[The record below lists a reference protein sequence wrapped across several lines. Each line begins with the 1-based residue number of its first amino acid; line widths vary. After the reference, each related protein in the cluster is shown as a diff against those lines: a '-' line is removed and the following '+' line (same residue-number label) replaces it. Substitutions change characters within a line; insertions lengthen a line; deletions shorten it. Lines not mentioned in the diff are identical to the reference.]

1 MQEILNRPAIKAE
14 AKKFIGQNSRWWKMT
29 LATILIYLLSG
40 GISIYVNIAGVVGN
54 DNPSTTVGYSSSI
67 ITLLLIPFTIA
78 ASGYYLNH
86 IRGFNPEWKS
96 LYKEGIDNYGS
107 YFVTGLLV
115 NIFTSLW
122 TLLFIVPG
130 IVKAIAYSQAKY
142 VIHDNPRLKGKEAI
156 EISKRMTNGFKGKLF
171 SMYLSF
177 IGWYILVGLTGGI
190 LAIYVTPYVETTSAM
205 YYENLKKYSIDNG
218 IIAPEAFGIVPLAAD
233 GAQDGNNNSQSFS
246 AANNS
251 YSSAEGNGDPYKAAG
266 INPEDTFKPG
276 EPDSDNSDN
285 TKGEN

>member
-1 MQEILNRPAIKAE
+1 MQQILNRPAIKAE
-14 AKKFIGQNSRWWKMT
+14 AKSFIGQNARWWKMT
-29 LATILIYLLSG
+29 LATIAIYLISG
-40 GISIYVNIAGVVGN
+40 GFSIYVNIATVIN
-54 DNPSTTVGYSSSI
+54 HDDPSPTVGYSSSI

-107 YFVTGLLV
+107 YLVTGVLV
-115 NIFTSLW
+115 NVFTFLW
-122 TLLFIVPG
+122 SLLFVVPG
-130 IVKAIAYSQAKY
+130 IIKSLAYSQANY

-156 EISKRMTNGFKGKLF
+156 EISKRMTNGFKGDLF

-190 LAIYVTPYVETTSAM
+190 LSIYVTPYVETTAAM
-205 YYENLKKYSIDNG
+205 YYENLKRYSIENG
-218 IIAPEAFGIVPLAAD
+218 IVAPEAFGIAPVTG
-233 GAQDGNNNSQSFS
+233 GAQGGNGDSQSS
-246 AANNS
+246 YAAGNS
-251 YSSAEGNGDPYKAAG
+251 YSANAHSDPYKAVG

-276 EPDSDNSDN
+276 NPDSDNSDN
-285 TKGEN
+285 MKGEN

>member
-1 MQEILNRPAIKAE
+1 MQQILNRPAIKAE
-14 AKKFIGQNSRWWKMT
+14 AKSFIGQNARWWKMT
-29 LATILIYLLSG
+29 LATIAIYLISG
-40 GISIYVNIAGVVGN
+40 GFSIYVNIATVIN
-54 DNPSTTVGYSSSI
+54 HDDPSPTVGYSSSI

-107 YFVTGLLV
+107 YLVTGVLV
-115 NIFTSLW
+115 NVFTVLW
-122 TLLFIVPG
+122 SLLFVVPG
-130 IVKAIAYSQAKY
+130 IIKSLAYSQANY

-156 EISKRMTNGFKGKLF
+156 EISKRMTNGFKGDLF

-190 LAIYVTPYVETTSAM
+190 LSIYVTPYVETTAAM
-205 YYENLKKYSIDNG
+205 YYENLKRYSIENG
-218 IIAPEAFGIVPLAAD
+218 IVAPEAFGIAPVTG
-233 GAQDGNNNSQSFS
+233 GAQGGNGDSQSS
-246 AANNS
+246 YAAGSS
-251 YSSAEGNGDPYKAAG
+251 YSANAHSDPYKAVG

-276 EPDSDNSDN
+276 NPDSDNSDN
-285 TKGEN
+285 MKGEN

>member
-1 MQEILNRPAIKAE
+1 MENDARNDC
-14 AKKFIGQNSRWWKMT
+14 FISAQRRN
-29 LATILIYLLSG
+29 
-40 GISIYVNIAGVVGN
+40 SIYVNIATAIN
-54 DNPSTTVGYSSSI
+54 HDDPSTTVGYSSSI

-107 YFVTGLLV
+107 YLVTGVLV
-115 NIFTSLW
+115 NVFTFLW
-122 TLLFIVPG
+122 SLLFVVPG
-130 IVKAIAYSQAKY
+130 IIKSLAYSQAKY

-156 EISKRMTNGFKGKLF
+156 EISKRMTNGFKGDLF

-190 LAIYVTPYVETTSAM
+190 LSIYVTPYVETTAAM
-205 YYENLKKYSIDNG
+205 YYENLKRYSIENG
-218 IIAPEAFGIVPLAAD
+218 IVAPEAFGIAPVT
-233 GAQDGNNNSQSFS
+233 GGEQGGNGDSQSS
-246 AANNS
+246 YAAGNS
-251 YSSAEGNGDPYKAAG
+251 YSANAHSDPYKAVG

-276 EPDSDNSDN
+276 NPDSDNSDN
-285 TKGEN
+285 MKGEN

>member
-1 MQEILNRPAIKAE
+1 MQQILNRPAIKAE
-14 AKKFIGQNSRWWKMT
+14 AKSFIGQNARWWKMT
-29 LATILIYLLSG
+29 LATIAIYLISG
-40 GISIYVNIAGVVGN
+40 GFSIYVNIATVIN
-54 DNPSTTVGYSSSI
+54 RDDPSTTVGYSSSV

-107 YFVTGLLV
+107 YLVTGVLV
-115 NIFTSLW
+115 NVFTVLW
-122 TLLFIVPG
+122 SLLFVVPG
-130 IVKAIAYSQAKY
+130 IIKALSYSQANY

-156 EISKRMTNGFKGKLF
+156 EISKRMTNGFKGDLF

-190 LAIYVTPYVETTSAM
+190 LSIYVTPYVETTAAM
-205 YYENLKKYSIDNG
+205 YYENLKRYSIENG
-218 IIAPEAFGIVPLAAD
+218 IVAPEAFGIAPVTG
-233 GAQDGNNNSQSFS
+233 GAQGGNGDSQSS
-246 AANNS
+246 YAAGSS
-251 YSSAEGNGDPYKAAG
+251 YSANAHSDPYKAVG

-276 EPDSDNSDN
+276 DPDSDNSDN
-285 TKGEN
+285 MKGEN

>member
-1 MQEILNRPAIKAE
+1 MQQILNRPAIKAE
-14 AKKFIGQNSRWWKMT
+14 AKSFIGQNARWWKMT
-29 LATILIYLLSG
+29 LATIAIYLISG
-40 GISIYVNIAGVVGN
+40 GFSIYVNIATVIN
-54 DNPSTTVGYSSSI
+54 RDDPPTTVGYSSSI

-107 YFVTGLLV
+107 YLVTGVLV
-115 NIFTSLW
+115 NAFTVLW
-122 TLLFIVPG
+122 SLLFVVPG
-130 IVKAIAYSQAKY
+130 IIKAIAYSQAKY

-156 EISKRMTNGFKGKLF
+156 EISKRMTNGFKGDLF

-190 LAIYVTPYVETTSAM
+190 LSIYVTPYVETTAAM
-205 YYENLKKYSIDNG
+205 YYENLKRYSIENG
-218 IIAPEAFGIVPLAAD
+218 IVAPEAFGIAPVTG
-233 GAQDGNNNSQSFS
+233 GAQGGNSDSQSS
-246 AANNS
+246 YAAGNS
-251 YSSAEGNGDPYKAAG
+251 YSANAHSDPYKAVG

-276 EPDSDNSDN
+276 NPDSDNSDN
-285 TKGEN
+285 MKGEN

>member
-1 MQEILNRPAIKAE
+1 MQQILNRPAIKAE
-14 AKKFIGQNSRWWKMT
+14 AKSFIGQNARWWKMT
-29 LATILIYLLSG
+29 LATIAIYLISG
-40 GISIYVNIAGVVGN
+40 GFSIYVNIATVIN
-54 DNPSTTVGYSSSI
+54 HDDPSPTVGYSSSI

-107 YFVTGLLV
+107 YLVTGVLV
-115 NIFTSLW
+115 NVFTVLW
-122 TLLFIVPG
+122 SLLFVVPG
-130 IVKAIAYSQAKY
+130 IIKAIAYSQAKY

-156 EISKRMTNGFKGKLF
+156 EISKRMTNGFKGNLF

-190 LAIYVTPYVETTSAM
+190 LSIYVTPYVETTAAM
-205 YYENLKKYSIDNG
+205 YYENLKRYSIENG
-218 IIAPEAFGIVPLAAD
+218 IVAPEAFGIAPVTG
-233 GAQDGNNNSQSFS
+233 GAQGGNGDSQSS
-246 AANNS
+246 CAAGNS
-251 YSSAEGNGDPYKAAG
+251 YSAPVDSDPYKAVG

-276 EPDSDNSDN
+276 NPDSDNSDN
-285 TKGEN
+285 MKGEN

>member
-1 MQEILNRPAIKAE
+1 MQQILNRPAIKAE
-14 AKKFIGQNSRWWKMT
+14 AKSFIGQNARWWKMT
-29 LATILIYLLSG
+29 LATIAIYLISG
-40 GISIYVNIAGVVGN
+40 GFSIYVNIATVIN
-54 DNPSTTVGYSSSI
+54 HDDPSPTVGYSSSI

-107 YFVTGLLV
+107 YLVTGVLV
-115 NIFTSLW
+115 NVFTVLW
-122 TLLFIVPG
+122 SLLFVVPG
-130 IVKAIAYSQAKY
+130 IIKAIAYSQAKY

-156 EISKRMTNGFKGKLF
+156 EISKRMTNGFKGDLF

-190 LAIYVTPYVETTSAM
+190 LSIYVTPYVETTAAM
-205 YYENLKKYSIDNG
+205 YYENLKRYSIENG
-218 IIAPEAFGIVPLAAD
+218 IVAPEAFGIAPVTG
-233 GAQDGNNNSQSFS
+233 GAQGENGDSQTSY
-246 AANNS
+246 AAGNS
-251 YSSAEGNGDPYKAAG
+251 YSANAHSDPYKAVG

-276 EPDSDNSDN
+276 NPDSDNSDN
-285 TKGEN
+285 MKGEN

>member
-1 MQEILNRPAIKAE
+1 MQQILNRPAIKAE
-14 AKKFIGQNSRWWKMT
+14 AKSFIGQNARWWKMT
-29 LATILIYLLSG
+29 LATIAIYLISG
-40 GISIYVNIAGVVGN
+40 GFSIYVNIVTVIN
-54 DNPSTTVGYSSSI
+54 HDDPSPTVGYSSSI

-107 YFVTGLLV
+107 YLVTGVLV
-115 NIFTSLW
+115 NVFTVLW
-122 TLLFIVPG
+122 SLLFVVPG
-130 IVKAIAYSQAKY
+130 IIKAIAYSQAKY

-156 EISKRMTNGFKGKLF
+156 EISKRMTNGFKGDLF

-190 LAIYVTPYVETTSAM
+190 LSIYVTPYVETTAAM
-205 YYENLKKYSIDNG
+205 YYENLKRYSIENG
-218 IIAPEAFGIVPLAAD
+218 IVAPEAFGIAPVTG
-233 GAQDGNNNSQSFS
+233 GAQDGNGDSQSS
-246 AANNS
+246 YAAGSS
-251 YSSAEGNGDPYKAAG
+251 YSAPVDSDPYKAVG

-276 EPDSDNSDN
+276 NPDFDNSDN
-285 TKGEN
+285 MKGEN

>member
-1 MQEILNRPAIKAE
+1 MQQILNRPAIKAE
-14 AKKFIGQNSRWWKMT
+14 AKSFIGQNARWWKMT
-29 LATILIYLLSG
+29 LATIALYLLNG
-40 GISIYVNIAGVVGN
+40 GISIYVNIATVIN
-54 DNPSTTVGYSSSI
+54 RDDPPTTVGYSSSV

-107 YFVTGLLV
+107 YLVTGVLV
-115 NIFTSLW
+115 NVFTVLW
-122 TLLFIVPG
+122 SLLFVVPG
-130 IVKAIAYSQAKY
+130 IIKAIAYSQAKY

-156 EISKRMTNGFKGKLF
+156 EISKRMTNGFKGDLF

-190 LAIYVTPYVETTSAM
+190 LSIYVTPYVETTAAM
-205 YYENLKKYSIDNG
+205 YYENLKRYSIENG
-218 IIAPEAFGIVPLAAD
+218 IVAPEAFGIAPVTG
-233 GAQDGNNNSQSFS
+233 GAQGGNGDSQSS
-246 AANNS
+246 YAAGSS
-251 YSSAEGNGDPYKAAG
+251 YSANAHSDPYKAVG

-276 EPDSDNSDN
+276 NPDSDNSDN
-285 TKGEN
+285 MKGEN

>member
-1 MQEILNRPAIKAE
+1 
-14 AKKFIGQNSRWWKMT
+14 MT
-29 LATILIYLLSG
+29 LATIALYLLNG
-40 GISIYVNIAGVVGN
+40 GISIYVNIVTAIN
-54 DNPSTTVGYSSSI
+54 RDDPSTTVGYSSSI

-107 YFVTGLLV
+107 YLVTGVLV
-115 NIFTSLW
+115 NVFTFLW
-122 TLLFIVPG
+122 SLLFVVPG
-130 IVKAIAYSQAKY
+130 IIKSLAYSQAKY

-156 EISKRMTNGFKGKLF
+156 EISKRMTNGFKGDLF

-190 LAIYVTPYVETTSAM
+190 LSIYVTPYVETTAAM
-205 YYENLKKYSIDNG
+205 YYENLKRYSIENG
-218 IIAPEAFGIVPLAAD
+218 IVAPEAFGIAPVTG
-233 GAQDGNNNSQSFS
+233 GAQDGNGDSQSS
-246 AANNS
+246 YAAGSS
-251 YSSAEGNGDPYKAAG
+251 YSAPVDSDPYKAVG

-276 EPDSDNSDN
+276 NPDSDNSDN
-285 TKGEN
+285 MKGEN

>member
-1 MQEILNRPAIKAE
+1 MQQILNRPAIKAE
-14 AKKFIGQNSRWWKMT
+14 AKSFIGQNARWWKMT
-29 LATILIYLLSG
+29 LATIAIYLISG
-40 GISIYVNIAGVVGN
+40 GFSIYVNIATVIN
-54 DNPSTTVGYSSSI
+54 RDDPSTTVGYSSSI

-107 YFVTGLLV
+107 YLVTGVLV
-115 NIFTSLW
+115 NVFTVLW
-122 TLLFIVPG
+122 SLLFVVPG
-130 IVKAIAYSQAKY
+130 IIKAIAYSQANY

-156 EISKRMTNGFKGKLF
+156 EISKRMTNGFKGDLF

-190 LAIYVTPYVETTSAM
+190 LSIYVTPYVETTAAM
-205 YYENLKKYSIDNG
+205 YYENLKRYSIENG
-218 IIAPEAFGIVPLAAD
+218 IVAPEAFGIAPVTG
-233 GAQDGNNNSQSFS
+233 GAQGGNGDSQSS
-246 AANNS
+246 YAAGSS
-251 YSSAEGNGDPYKAAG
+251 YSANAHSDPYKAVG

-276 EPDSDNSDN
+276 NPDSDNSDN
-285 TKGEN
+285 MKGEN

>member
-1 MQEILNRPAIKAE
+1 MQQILNRPAIKVE
-14 AKKFIGQNSRWWKMT
+14 AKSFIGQNARWWKMT
-29 LATILIYLLSG
+29 LATIAIYLISG
-40 GISIYVNIAGVVGN
+40 GFSIYVNIATVTN
-54 DNPSTTVGYSSSI
+54 RDDPSTTVGYSSSI

-107 YFVTGLLV
+107 YLVTGVLV
-115 NIFTSLW
+115 NVFTFLW
-122 TLLFIVPG
+122 SLLFVVPG
-130 IVKAIAYSQAKY
+130 IIKSLAYSQANY

-156 EISKRMTNGFKGKLF
+156 EISKRMTNGFKGDLF

-190 LAIYVTPYVETTSAM
+190 LSIYVTPYVETTAAM
-205 YYENLKKYSIDNG
+205 YYENLKRYSIENG
-218 IIAPEAFGIVPLAAD
+218 IVAPEAFGIAPVTG
-233 GAQDGNNNSQSFS
+233 GAQDGNGDSQSS
-246 AANNS
+246 YAAGSS
-251 YSSAEGNGDPYKAAG
+251 YSANAHSDPYKAVG

-276 EPDSDNSDN
+276 NPDSDNSDN
-285 TKGEN
+285 MKGEN

>member
-1 MQEILNRPAIKAE
+1 MQQILNRPAIKAE
-14 AKKFIGQNSRWWKMT
+14 AKSFIGQNARWWKMT
-29 LATILIYLLSG
+29 LATIAIYLISG
-40 GISIYVNIAGVVGN
+40 GFSIYVNIATVIN
-54 DNPSTTVGYSSSI
+54 RDDPSTTVGYSSSI

-107 YFVTGLLV
+107 YLVTGVLV
-115 NIFTSLW
+115 NVFTVLW
-122 TLLFIVPG
+122 SLLFVVPG
-130 IVKAIAYSQAKY
+130 IIKAIAYSQAKY

-156 EISKRMTNGFKGKLF
+156 EISKRMTNGFKGDLF

-190 LAIYVTPYVETTSAM
+190 LSIYVTPYVETTAAM
-205 YYENLKKYSIDNG
+205 YYENLKRYSIENG
-218 IIAPEAFGIVPLAAD
+218 IVAPEAFGIAPVTG
-233 GAQDGNNNSQSFS
+233 GAQGGNGDSQSS
-246 AANNS
+246 YAAGNS
-251 YSSAEGNGDPYKAAG
+251 YSANAHSDPYKAVG

-276 EPDSDNSDN
+276 NPDSDNSDN
-285 TKGEN
+285 MKGEN

>member
-1 MQEILNRPAIKAE
+1 MQQILNRPAIKAE
-14 AKKFIGQNSRWWKMT
+14 AKSFIGQNARWWKMT
-29 LATILIYLLSG
+29 LATIALYLLNG
-40 GISIYVNIAGVVGN
+40 GISIYVNIATAIN
-54 DNPSTTVGYSSSI
+54 HDDPSTTVGYSSSI

-107 YFVTGLLV
+107 YLVTGVLV
-115 NIFTSLW
+115 NVFTFLW
-122 TLLFIVPG
+122 SLLFVVPG
-130 IVKAIAYSQAKY
+130 IIKSLAYSQANY

-156 EISKRMTNGFKGKLF
+156 EISKRMTNGFKGDLF

-190 LAIYVTPYVETTSAM
+190 LSIYVTPYVETTAAM
-205 YYENLKKYSIDNG
+205 YYENLKRYSIENG
-218 IIAPEAFGIVPLAAD
+218 IVAPEAFGIAPVTG
-233 GAQDGNNNSQSFS
+233 GAQGGNGDSQSS
-246 AANNS
+246 YAAGSS
-251 YSSAEGNGDPYKAAG
+251 YSANAHSDPYKAVG

-276 EPDSDNSDN
+276 NPDSDNSDN
-285 TKGEN
+285 MKGEN

>member
-1 MQEILNRPAIKAE
+1 MQQILNRPAIKAE
-14 AKKFIGQNSRWWKMT
+14 AKSFIGQNARWWKMT
-29 LATILIYLLSG
+29 LATIALYLLNG
-40 GISIYVNIAGVVGN
+40 GISIYVNIATAIN
-54 DNPSTTVGYSSSI
+54 HDDPSTTVGYSSSI

-107 YFVTGLLV
+107 YLVTGVLV
-115 NIFTSLW
+115 NVFTFLW
-122 TLLFIVPG
+122 SLLFVVPG
-130 IVKAIAYSQAKY
+130 IIKSLAYSQAKY

-156 EISKRMTNGFKGKLF
+156 EISKRMTNGFKGDLF

-190 LAIYVTPYVETTSAM
+190 LSIYVTPYVETTAAM
-205 YYENLKKYSIDNG
+205 YYENLKRYSIENG
-218 IIAPEAFGIVPLAAD
+218 IVAPEAFGIAPVTG
-233 GAQDGNNNSQSFS
+233 GAQGGNGDSQSS
-246 AANNS
+246 YAAGSS
-251 YSSAEGNGDPYKAAG
+251 YSANAHSDPYKAVG

-276 EPDSDNSDN
+276 NPNSDNSDN
-285 TKGEN
+285 MKGEN

>member
-1 MQEILNRPAIKAE
+1 MQQILNRPAIKAE
-14 AKKFIGQNSRWWKMT
+14 AKSFIGQNARWWKMT
-29 LATILIYLLSG
+29 LATIAIYLISG
-40 GISIYVNIAGVVGN
+40 GFSIYVNIVTVIN
-54 DNPSTTVGYSSSI
+54 HDDPSPTVGYSSSI

-107 YFVTGLLV
+107 YLVTGVLV
-115 NIFTSLW
+115 NVFTVLW
-122 TLLFIVPG
+122 SLLFVVPG
-130 IVKAIAYSQAKY
+130 IIKAIAYSQAKY

-156 EISKRMTNGFKGKLF
+156 EISKRMTNGFKGDLF

-190 LAIYVTPYVETTSAM
+190 LSIYVTPYVETTAAM
-205 YYENLKKYSIDNG
+205 YYENLKRYSIENG
-218 IIAPEAFGIVPLAAD
+218 IVAPEAFGIAPVTG
-233 GAQDGNNNSQSFS
+233 GAQDGNGDSQSS
-246 AANNS
+246 YAAGSS
-251 YSSAEGNGDPYKAAG
+251 YSAPVDSDPYKAVG

-276 EPDSDNSDN
+276 NPDSDNSDN
-285 TKGEN
+285 MKGEN

>member
-1 MQEILNRPAIKAE
+1 MQQILNRPAIKAE
-14 AKKFIGQNSRWWKMT
+14 AKSFIGQNARWWKMT
-29 LATILIYLLSG
+29 LATIAIYLISG
-40 GISIYVNIAGVVGN
+40 GISIYVNIATAIN
-54 DNPSTTVGYSSSI
+54 HDDPSTTVGYSSSV

-107 YFVTGLLV
+107 YLVTGVLV
-115 NIFTSLW
+115 NVFTFLW
-122 TLLFIVPG
+122 SLLFVVPG
-130 IVKAIAYSQAKY
+130 IIKSLAYSQANY

-156 EISKRMTNGFKGKLF
+156 EISKRMTNGFKGDLF

-190 LAIYVTPYVETTSAM
+190 LSIYVTPYVETTAAM
-205 YYENLKKYSIDNG
+205 YYENLKRYSIENG
-218 IIAPEAFGIVPLAAD
+218 IVAPEAFGIAPVTG
-233 GAQDGNNNSQSFS
+233 GAQGGNGDSQSS
-246 AANNS
+246 YAAGNS
-251 YSSAEGNGDPYKAAG
+251 YSANAHSDPYKAVG

-276 EPDSDNSDN
+276 NPDSDNSDN
-285 TKGEN
+285 MKGEN

>member
-1 MQEILNRPAIKAE
+1 MQQILNRPAIKAE
-14 AKKFIGQNSRWWKMT
+14 AKSFIGQNARWWKMT
-29 LATILIYLLSG
+29 LATIAIYLISG
-40 GISIYVNIAGVVGN
+40 GFSIYVNITTVIN
-54 DNPSTTVGYSSSI
+54 HDDPSPTVGYSSSI

-107 YFVTGLLV
+107 YLVTGVLV
-115 NIFTSLW
+115 NVFTVLW
-122 TLLFIVPG
+122 SLLFVVPG
-130 IVKAIAYSQAKY
+130 IIKAIAYSQAKY

-156 EISKRMTNGFKGKLF
+156 EISKRMTNGFKGDLF

-190 LAIYVTPYVETTSAM
+190 LSIYVTPYVETTAAM
-205 YYENLKKYSIDNG
+205 YYENLKRYSIENG
-218 IIAPEAFGIVPLAAD
+218 IVAPEAFGIAPVTG
-233 GAQDGNNNSQSFS
+233 GAQGGNGDSQSS
-246 AANNS
+246 YAAGSS
-251 YSSAEGNGDPYKAAG
+251 YSANAHSDPYKAVG

-276 EPDSDNSDN
+276 NPDSDNSDN
-285 TKGEN
+285 MKGEN

>member
-1 MQEILNRPAIKAE
+1 MQQILNRPAIKAE
-14 AKKFIGQNSRWWKMT
+14 AKSFIGQNARWWKMT
-29 LATILIYLLSG
+29 LATIALYLLNG
-40 GISIYVNIAGVVGN
+40 GISIYVNIVTVIN
-54 DNPSTTVGYSSSI
+54 RDDPSTTVGYSSSV

-107 YFVTGLLV
+107 YLVTGVLV
-115 NIFTSLW
+115 NVFTFLW
-122 TLLFIVPG
+122 SLLFVVPG
-130 IVKAIAYSQAKY
+130 IIKSLAYSQANY

-156 EISKRMTNGFKGKLF
+156 EISKRMTNGFKGDLF

-190 LAIYVTPYVETTSAM
+190 LSIYVTPYVETTAAM
-205 YYENLKKYSIDNG
+205 YYENLKRYSIENG
-218 IIAPEAFGIVPLAAD
+218 IVAPEAFGIAPVTG
-233 GAQDGNNNSQSFS
+233 GAQGENGDSQSS
-246 AANNS
+246 YAAGSS
-251 YSSAEGNGDPYKAAG
+251 YSANAHSDPYKAVG

-276 EPDSDNSDN
+276 NPDSDNSDN
-285 TKGEN
+285 MKGEN

>member
-1 MQEILNRPAIKAE
+1 MQQIFNRPAIKAE
-14 AKKFIGQNSRWWKMT
+14 AKSFIGQNARWWKMT
-29 LATILIYLLSG
+29 LATIAIYLISG
-40 GISIYVNIAGVVGN
+40 GFSIYVNIATVIN
-54 DNPSTTVGYSSSI
+54 HDDPSPTVGYSSSI

-107 YFVTGLLV
+107 YLVTGVLV
-115 NIFTSLW
+115 NVFTVLW
-122 TLLFIVPG
+122 SLLFVVPG
-130 IVKAIAYSQAKY
+130 IIKAIAYSQAKY

-156 EISKRMTNGFKGKLF
+156 EISKRMTNGFKGDLF

-190 LAIYVTPYVETTSAM
+190 LSIYVTPYVETTAAM
-205 YYENLKKYSIDNG
+205 YYENLKRYSIENG
-218 IIAPEAFGIVPLAAD
+218 IVAPEAFGIAPVTG
-233 GAQDGNNNSQSFS
+233 GAQGGNGDSQSS
-246 AANNS
+246 YAAGSS
-251 YSSAEGNGDPYKAAG
+251 YSAPVDSDPYKAVG

-276 EPDSDNSDN
+276 NPDSDNSDN
-285 TKGEN
+285 MKGEN

>member
-1 MQEILNRPAIKAE
+1 MQQILNRPAIKAE
-14 AKKFIGQNSRWWKMT
+14 AKSFIGQNARWWKMT
-29 LATILIYLLSG
+29 LATIAIYLISG
-40 GISIYVNIAGVVGN
+40 GFSIYVNIATVIN
-54 DNPSTTVGYSSSI
+54 RDDPSTTVGYSSSV

-107 YFVTGLLV
+107 YLVTGVLV
-115 NIFTSLW
+115 NVFTFLW
-122 TLLFIVPG
+122 SLLFVVPG
-130 IVKAIAYSQAKY
+130 IIKALSYSQANY

-156 EISKRMTNGFKGKLF
+156 EISKRMTNGFKGDLF

-190 LAIYVTPYVETTSAM
+190 LSIYVTPYVETTAAM
-205 YYENLKKYSIDNG
+205 YYENLKRYSIENG
-218 IIAPEAFGIVPLAAD
+218 IVAPEAFGIAPVTGGAQGGNGDSQSSYAD
-233 GAQDGNNNSQSFS
+233 GS
-246 AANNS
+246 S
-251 YSSAEGNGDPYKAAG
+251 YSAPVDSDPYKAIG

-276 EPDSDNSDN
+276 NPDSDNSDN
-285 TKGEN
+285 MKGEN

>member
-1 MQEILNRPAIKAE
+1 MQQILNRPAIKAE
-14 AKKFIGQNSRWWKMT
+14 AKSFIGQNARWWKMT
-29 LATILIYLLSG
+29 LATIAIYLISG
-40 GISIYVNIAGVVGN
+40 GFSIYVNIATVIN
-54 DNPSTTVGYSSSI
+54 RDDPSTTVGYSSSV

-107 YFVTGLLV
+107 YLVTGVLV
-115 NIFTSLW
+115 NVFTVLW
-122 TLLFIVPG
+122 SLLFVVPG
-130 IVKAIAYSQAKY
+130 IIKAIAYSQAKY

-156 EISKRMTNGFKGKLF
+156 EISKRMTNGFKGDLF

-190 LAIYVTPYVETTSAM
+190 LSIYVTPYVEMTAAM
-205 YYENLKKYSIDNG
+205 YYENLKRYSIENG
-218 IIAPEAFGIVPLAAD
+218 IVAPEAFGIAPVTG
-233 GAQDGNNNSQSFS
+233 GAQGGNGDSQSS
-246 AANNS
+246 YAAGSS
-251 YSSAEGNGDPYKAAG
+251 YSANAHSDPYKAVG

-276 EPDSDNSDN
+276 NPDSDNSDN
-285 TKGEN
+285 MKGEN

>member
-1 MQEILNRPAIKAE
+1 MQQILNRPAIKAE
-14 AKKFIGQNSRWWKMT
+14 AKSFIGQNARWWKMT
-29 LATILIYLLSG
+29 LATIAIYLISG
-40 GISIYVNIAGVVGN
+40 GISIYVNIATAIN
-54 DNPSTTVGYSSSI
+54 HDDPSTTVGYSSSV

-107 YFVTGLLV
+107 YLVTGVLV
-115 NIFTSLW
+115 NAFTVLW
-122 TLLFIVPG
+122 SLLFVVPG
-130 IVKAIAYSQAKY
+130 IIKAIAYSQAKY

-156 EISKRMTNGFKGKLF
+156 EISKRMTNGFKGDLF

-190 LAIYVTPYVETTSAM
+190 LSIYVTPYVETTAAM
-205 YYENLKKYSIDNG
+205 YYENLKRYSIENG
-218 IIAPEAFGIVPLAAD
+218 IVAPEAFGIAPVTG
-233 GAQDGNNNSQSFS
+233 GAQGENGDSQSS
-246 AANNS
+246 YAAGSS
-251 YSSAEGNGDPYKAAG
+251 YSANAHSDPYKAVG

-276 EPDSDNSDN
+276 NPDSDNSDN
-285 TKGEN
+285 MKGEN

>member
-1 MQEILNRPAIKAE
+1 MQQIFNRPAIKAE
-14 AKKFIGQNSRWWKMT
+14 AKSFIGQNARWWKMT
-29 LATILIYLLSG
+29 LATIAIYLISG
-40 GISIYVNIAGVVGN
+40 GFSIYVNIATVIN
-54 DNPSTTVGYSSSI
+54 RDDPSTTVGYSSSI

-107 YFVTGLLV
+107 YLVTGVLV
-115 NIFTSLW
+115 NVFTVLW
-122 TLLFIVPG
+122 SLLFVVPG
-130 IVKAIAYSQAKY
+130 IIKAIAYSQAKY

-156 EISKRMTNGFKGKLF
+156 EISKRMTNGFKGDLF

-190 LAIYVTPYVETTSAM
+190 LSIYVTPYVETTAAM
-205 YYENLKKYSIDNG
+205 YYENLKRYSIENG
-218 IIAPEAFGIVPLAAD
+218 IVAPEAFGIAPVTG
-233 GAQDGNNNSQSFS
+233 GAQGGNGDSQSS
-246 AANNS
+246 YAAGNS
-251 YSSAEGNGDPYKAAG
+251 YSANAHSDPYKAVG

-276 EPDSDNSDN
+276 NPDSDNSDN
-285 TKGEN
+285 MKGEN

>member
-1 MQEILNRPAIKAE
+1 MQQILNRPAIKAE
-14 AKKFIGQNSRWWKMT
+14 AKSFIGQNARWWKMT
-29 LATILIYLLSG
+29 LATIAIYLISG
-40 GISIYVNIAGVVGN
+40 GFSIYVNIATVIN
-54 DNPSTTVGYSSSI
+54 RDNPSTTVGYSSSV

-107 YFVTGLLV
+107 YLVTGVLV
-115 NIFTSLW
+115 NAFTVLW
-122 TLLFIVPG
+122 SLLFVVPG
-130 IVKAIAYSQAKY
+130 IIKAIAYSQAKY

-156 EISKRMTNGFKGKLF
+156 EISKRMTNGFKGDLF

-190 LAIYVTPYVETTSAM
+190 LSIYATPYVETTAAM
-205 YYENLKKYSIDNG
+205 YYENLKRYSIENG
-218 IIAPEAFGIVPLAAD
+218 IVAPEAFGIAPVTG
-233 GAQDGNNNSQSFS
+233 GAQGGNGDSQSS
-246 AANNS
+246 YAAGNS
-251 YSSAEGNGDPYKAAG
+251 YSANAHSDPYKAVG

-276 EPDSDNSDN
+276 NPNSDNSDN
-285 TKGEN
+285 MKGEN

>member
-1 MQEILNRPAIKAE
+1 MQQILNRPAIKAE
-14 AKKFIGQNSRWWKMT
+14 AKSFIGQNARWWKMT
-29 LATILIYLLSG
+29 LATIAIYLISG
-40 GISIYVNIAGVVGN
+40 GFSIYVNIATVIN
-54 DNPSTTVGYSSSI
+54 RDDPSTTVGYSSSV

-107 YFVTGLLV
+107 YLVTGVLV
-115 NIFTSLW
+115 NVFTVLW
-122 TLLFIVPG
+122 SLLFVVPG
-130 IVKAIAYSQAKY
+130 IIKALAYSQANY

-156 EISKRMTNGFKGKLF
+156 EISKRMTNGFKGDLF

-190 LAIYVTPYVETTSAM
+190 LSIYVTPYVETTAAM
-205 YYENLKKYSIDNG
+205 YYENLKRYSIENG
-218 IIAPEAFGIVPLAAD
+218 IVAPEAFGIAPVTG
-233 GAQDGNNNSQSFS
+233 GAQGGNGDSQSS
-246 AANNS
+246 YAAGNS
-251 YSSAEGNGDPYKAAG
+251 YSANAHSDPYKAVG

-276 EPDSDNSDN
+276 NPDSDNSDN
-285 TKGEN
+285 MKGEN

>member
-1 MQEILNRPAIKAE
+1 MQQILNRPAIKAE
-14 AKKFIGQNSRWWKMT
+14 AKRFIGQNARWWKMT
-29 LATILIYLLSG
+29 LATIALYLLNG
-40 GISIYVNIAGVVGN
+40 GISIYVNIATAIN
-54 DNPSTTVGYSSSI
+54 HDDPSTTVGYSSSI

-107 YFVTGLLV
+107 YLVTGVLV
-115 NIFTSLW
+115 NVFTFLW
-122 TLLFIVPG
+122 SLLFVVPG
-130 IVKAIAYSQAKY
+130 IIKSLAYSQAKY

-156 EISKRMTNGFKGKLF
+156 EISKRMTNGFKGDLF

-190 LAIYVTPYVETTSAM
+190 LSIYVTPYVETTAAM
-205 YYENLKKYSIDNG
+205 YYENLKRYSIENG
-218 IIAPEAFGIVPLAAD
+218 IVAPEAFGIAPVTG
-233 GAQDGNNNSQSFS
+233 GAQGGNGDSQSS
-246 AANNS
+246 YAAGNS
-251 YSSAEGNGDPYKAAG
+251 YSAPVDSDPYKAVG

-276 EPDSDNSDN
+276 NPDSDNSDN
-285 TKGEN
+285 MKGEN

>member
-1 MQEILNRPAIKAE
+1 MQQILNRPAIKAE
-14 AKKFIGQNSRWWKMT
+14 AKSFIGQNARWWKMT
-29 LATILIYLLSG
+29 LATIALYLLNG
-40 GISIYVNIAGVVGN
+40 GISIYVNIVTAIN
-54 DNPSTTVGYSSSI
+54 HDDPSTTVGYSSSI

-107 YFVTGLLV
+107 YLVTGVLV
-115 NIFTSLW
+115 NVFTFLW
-122 TLLFIVPG
+122 SLLFVVPG
-130 IVKAIAYSQAKY
+130 IIKSLAYSQANY

-156 EISKRMTNGFKGKLF
+156 EISKRMTNGFKGDLF

-190 LAIYVTPYVETTSAM
+190 LSIYVTPYVETTAAM
-205 YYENLKKYSIDNG
+205 YYENLKRYSIENG
-218 IIAPEAFGIVPLAAD
+218 IVAPEAFGIAPVTG
-233 GAQDGNNNSQSFS
+233 GAQGGNGDSQSS
-246 AANNS
+246 YAAGSS
-251 YSSAEGNGDPYKAAG
+251 YSANAHSDPYKAVG

-276 EPDSDNSDN
+276 NPDSDNSDN
-285 TKGEN
+285 MKGEN

>member
-1 MQEILNRPAIKAE
+1 MQQILNRPAIKAE
-14 AKKFIGQNSRWWKMT
+14 AKSFIGQNARWWKMT
-29 LATILIYLLSG
+29 LATIAIYLISG
-40 GISIYVNIAGVVGN
+40 GFSIYVNIATVIN
-54 DNPSTTVGYSSSI
+54 RDDPSTTVGYSSSI

-107 YFVTGLLV
+107 YLVTGVLV
-115 NIFTSLW
+115 NVFTFLW
-122 TLLFIVPG
+122 SLLFVVPG
-130 IVKAIAYSQAKY
+130 IVKSLAYSQAKY

-156 EISKRMTNGFKGKLF
+156 EISKRMTNGFKGDLF

-190 LAIYVTPYVETTSAM
+190 LSIYVTPYVETTAAM
-205 YYENLKKYSIDNG
+205 YYENLKRYSIENG
-218 IIAPEAFGIVPLAAD
+218 IVAPEAFGIAPVTG
-233 GAQDGNNNSQSFS
+233 GAQGGNGDSQSS
-246 AANNS
+246 YAAGSS
-251 YSSAEGNGDPYKAAG
+251 YSANAHSDPYKAVG

-276 EPDSDNSDN
+276 NPDSDNSDN
-285 TKGEN
+285 MKGEN

>member
-1 MQEILNRPAIKAE
+1 MQQILNRPAIKAE
-14 AKKFIGQNSRWWKMT
+14 AKRFIGQNARWWKMT
-29 LATILIYLLSG
+29 LATIALYLLNG
-40 GISIYVNIAGVVGN
+40 GISIYVNIVTVIN
-54 DNPSTTVGYSSSI
+54 RDDPSTTVGYSSSV

-107 YFVTGLLV
+107 YLVTGVLV
-115 NIFTSLW
+115 NVFTFLW
-122 TLLFIVPG
+122 SLLFVVPG
-130 IVKAIAYSQAKY
+130 IIKSLAYSQANY

-156 EISKRMTNGFKGKLF
+156 EISKRMTNGFKGDLF

-190 LAIYVTPYVETTSAM
+190 LSIYVTPYVETTAAM
-205 YYENLKKYSIDNG
+205 YYENLKRYSIENG
-218 IIAPEAFGIVPLAAD
+218 IVAPEAFGIAPVTG
-233 GAQDGNNNSQSFS
+233 GAQGGNGDSQSS
-246 AANNS
+246 YAAGSS
-251 YSSAEGNGDPYKAAG
+251 YSAPVDSDPYKAVG

-276 EPDSDNSDN
+276 NPDSDNSDN
-285 TKGEN
+285 MKGEN

>member
-1 MQEILNRPAIKAE
+1 MQQILNRPAIKAE
-14 AKKFIGQNSRWWKMT
+14 AKSFIGQNARWWKMT
-29 LATILIYLLSG
+29 LATIAIYLISG
-40 GISIYVNIAGVVGN
+40 GFSIYVNIATVIN
-54 DNPSTTVGYSSSI
+54 HDDPSPTVGYSSSI

-107 YFVTGLLV
+107 YLVTGVLV
-115 NIFTSLW
+115 NVFTVLW
-122 TLLFIVPG
+122 SLLFVVPG
-130 IVKAIAYSQAKY
+130 IIKAIAYSQAKY

-156 EISKRMTNGFKGKLF
+156 EISKRMTNGFKGDLF

-190 LAIYVTPYVETTSAM
+190 LSIYVTPYVETTAAM
-205 YYENLKKYSIDNG
+205 YYENLKRYSIENG
-218 IIAPEAFGIVPLAAD
+218 IVAPEAFGIAPVTG
-233 GAQDGNNNSQSFS
+233 GAQGGNGDSQSS
-246 AANNS
+246 YAAGSS
-251 YSSAEGNGDPYKAAG
+251 YSAPVDSDPYKAVG

-276 EPDSDNSDN
+276 NPDSDNSDN
-285 TKGEN
+285 MKGEN

>member
-1 MQEILNRPAIKAE
+1 MQQILNRPAIKAE
-14 AKKFIGQNSRWWKMT
+14 AKSFIGQNARWWKMT
-29 LATILIYLLSG
+29 LATIAIYLISG
-40 GISIYVNIAGVVGN
+40 GFSIYVNIATVIN
-54 DNPSTTVGYSSSI
+54 RDDPSTTVGYSSSV

-107 YFVTGLLV
+107 YLVTGVLV
-115 NIFTSLW
+115 NVFTFLW
-122 TLLFIVPG
+122 SLLFVVPG
-130 IVKAIAYSQAKY
+130 IIKALSYSQANY

-156 EISKRMTNGFKGKLF
+156 EISKRMTNGFKGDLF

-190 LAIYVTPYVETTSAM
+190 LSIYVTPYVETTAAM
-205 YYENLKKYSIDNG
+205 YYENLKRYSIENG
-218 IIAPEAFGIVPLAAD
+218 IVAPEAFGIAPVTGGAQGENGDSQSSYAD
-233 GAQDGNNNSQSFS
+233 GS
-246 AANNS
+246 S
-251 YSSAEGNGDPYKAAG
+251 YSAPVDSDPYKAVG

-276 EPDSDNSDN
+276 NPDSDNSDN
-285 TKGEN
+285 MKGEN

>member
-1 MQEILNRPAIKAE
+1 MQQILNRPAIKAE
-14 AKKFIGQNSRWWKMT
+14 AKSFIGQNARWWKMT
-29 LATILIYLLSG
+29 LATIAIYLISG
-40 GISIYVNIAGVVGN
+40 GISIYVNIATAIN
-54 DNPSTTVGYSSSI
+54 HDDPSTTVGYSSSV

-107 YFVTGLLV
+107 YLVTGVLV
-115 NIFTSLW
+115 NVFTFLW
-122 TLLFIVPG
+122 SLLFVVPG
-130 IVKAIAYSQAKY
+130 IIKALAYSQANY

-156 EISKRMTNGFKGKLF
+156 EISKRMTNGFKGDLF

-190 LAIYVTPYVETTSAM
+190 LSIYVTPYVETTAAM
-205 YYENLKKYSIDNG
+205 YYENLKRYSIENG
-218 IIAPEAFGIVPLAAD
+218 IVAPEAFGIAPVTG
-233 GAQDGNNNSQSFS
+233 GAQGGNGDSQSS
-246 AANNS
+246 YAAGSS
-251 YSSAEGNGDPYKAAG
+251 YSANAHSDPYKAVG

-276 EPDSDNSDN
+276 NPDSDNSDN
-285 TKGEN
+285 MKGEN